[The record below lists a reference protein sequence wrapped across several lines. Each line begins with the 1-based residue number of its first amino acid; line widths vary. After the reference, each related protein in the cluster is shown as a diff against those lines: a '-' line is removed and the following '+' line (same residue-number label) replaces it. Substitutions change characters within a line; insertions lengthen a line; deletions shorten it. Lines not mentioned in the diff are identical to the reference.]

1 MEEKTLQ
8 PSAEEKSKPQKK
20 KDTVSKKNKID
31 KSRSKIISQKK
42 EPKNSNEKIKNN
54 IIGDK
59 SKELKKTKNI
69 DEKVFNE
76 KTTDY
81 SKYSLDKLL
90 KSLEEMCKGEAWLKN
105 HEHIRQI
112 GQLYEKKFQIEVDKQ
127 KKIFIKGGGNE
138 IDFFFK
144 PDYKIKFDQISF
156 DYRKKRRD
164 YYKNLEATKKV
175 NLERKI
181 NVIEE
186 ISFFFQGIL

>member
-8 PSAEEKSKPQKK
+8 PSAEEKSKLHKK

-76 KTTDY
+76 KIIDY

-90 KSLEEMCKGEAWLKN
+90 KSLEEMCKADAWLKN
-105 HEHIRQI
+105 DPYIRQI

-127 KKIFIKGGGNE
+127 KK
-138 IDFFFK
+138 
-144 PDYKIKFDQISF
+144 Y
-156 DYRKKRRD
+156 
-164 YYKNLEATKKV
+164 L
-175 NLERKI
+175 
-181 NVIEE
+181 
-186 ISFFFQGIL
+186 